1 MLVLSA
7 LAVGIIGTIVLTVKG
22 IRATAASGPRG
33 LVLLGFAVGLGLYT
47 WGLFFVMLADAGN
60 GGADS
65 VPPPSCRNDS
75 RALHVTSTDISFVP
89 LRVECRL
96 ASGGQYSSD
105 DVPGYVNPGAFGA
118 ALASTLAAVLV
129 KARDRQSP

>member
-1 MLVLSA
+1 MLVLTA
-7 LAVGIIGTIVLTVKG
+7 LAAGIIGTLALTVKG
-22 IRATAASGPRG
+22 IRVTAASGTRG
-33 LVLLGFAVGLGLYT
+33 LAFLGFAVGLGLYT

-65 VPPPSCRNDS
+65 APPPSCRNDP
-75 RALHVTSTDISFVP
+75 RALHVTGTDVSFLP

-118 ALASTLAAVLV
+118 ALAGTLAVVLV
-129 KARDRQSP
+129 KAREEKR